1 MGVHVSCLIFYVSKS
16 VTLCDDPREYAFDD
30 HPSVNHTYSWTHML
44 AVRLTHPQNS
54 SLDGLWDKKKN
65 LAEKGL
71 INFWRLLVFEWS
83 YQIMLAQGVHE
94 KIP

>member
-1 MGVHVSCLIFYVSKS
+1 MGVHASCSVFHISKS
-16 VTLCDDPREYAFDD
+16 VTLRDDPTEYAFED
-30 HPSVNHTYSWTHML
+30 HPSVNHTYSWTHVL

-54 SLDGLWDKKKN
+54 SLNGFWDKKKN

-71 INFWRLLVFEWS
+71 MNFWRLLVFEWS
-83 YQIMLAQGVHE
+83 YQIMLAQGVRE